1 MELLKETLPMVGATI
16 DEDQQTIQILNV
28 VGFAIAM
35 VFNGISPYFAAA
47 SLPDITDRW
56 DVRIEPAGYA
66 FAIWGLIYSLLAV
79 FVVYQALPGDMVPD
93 RNDTLI
99 FETIGYQF
107 FINMIINSA
116 WLVIFQTNT
125 LWGLVV
131 ALLDIIAML
140 ASNIFMMNSSI

>member
-1 MELLKETLPMVGATI
+1 MELLKETLPVVSATI

-116 WLVIFQTNT
+116 WLVIF
-125 LWGLVV
+125 
-131 ALLDIIAML
+131 
-140 ASNIFMMNSSI
+140 